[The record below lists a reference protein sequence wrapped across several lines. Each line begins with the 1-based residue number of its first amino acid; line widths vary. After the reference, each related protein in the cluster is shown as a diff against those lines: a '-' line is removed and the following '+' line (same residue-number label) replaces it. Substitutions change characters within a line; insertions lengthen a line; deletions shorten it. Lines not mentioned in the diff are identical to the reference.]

1 MKKVFNFGKI
11 DFYGNGRK
19 INAVSV
25 EMCYE
30 DGRLAI
36 CGDIWNAHHT
46 DCVSCGQ
53 NLDTIREYVSDPTFL
68 ELYDLWKNWHLND
81 MHAGTEKQERIIKN
95 WLDEGNAYN
104 YDEACR
110 VLVSCGMYVDES
122 YIHNGKPYRY
132 GTAWLKREI
141 PADVEERINNLFNLP
156 R

>member
-25 EMCYE
+25 EMRYE
-30 DGRLAI
+30 NGRLAI

-81 MHAGTEKQERIIKN
+81 MHAGTEAQEKILKEYFTDGKRYDYETACN
-95 WLDEGNAYN
+95 VLGAHGMLTDYN
-104 YDEACR
+104 
-110 VLVSCGMYVDES
+110 

-132 GTAWLKREI
+132 GTAWLKRDI
-141 PADVEERINNLFNLP
+141 PADVEARIMRLFN
-156 R
+156 